1 MYVLWTFKNFP
12 DKQLVNVLLHGFKK
26 VLFGTNG
33 NILRQWNFI
42 ILFKWI
48 HKKCIWEFFLF
59 LGLQIA
65 EKCISSTGDRRR
77 LDIQLYKDIKSPNS
91 VLIYI

>member
-12 DKQLVNVLLHGFKK
+12 DKQLANVLLHGFKK

-33 NILRQWNFI
+33 NILRQ
-42 ILFKWI
+42 WI